1 MRHRTI
7 WYMYHPVQE
16 GAMQMSQLRVQAEGT
31 TRADVETVWSL
42 VADANSYPQ
51 WGPWNDGG
59 YRPPGAGPS
68 REGSIQWF
76 RYGRRT
82 VSVEEVLEVDPP
94 RRLVYRVVSGLPVRN
109 YRAEVTVTLAPA
121 GGTTIHWAATWDNTM
136 LGRVVYRRLQQIY
149 PQIVQ
154 ALVAEAD
161 RRQATARMVRSDRSS

>member
-1 MRHRTI
+1 
-7 WYMYHPVQE
+7 MYHVVQR
-16 GAMQMSQLRVQAEGT
+16 GVVQMSQLRVQAEGT
-31 TRADVETVWSL
+31 TSADVETVWSL

-59 YRPPGAGPS
+59 YRPAGAGPS

-82 VSVEEVLEVDPP
+82 VSVEEVLEVDQP

-109 YRAEVTVTLAPA
+109 YHAEVTLIPTP

-136 LGRVVYRRLQQIY
+136 LGRIVHRKLQQIY
-149 PQIVQ
+149 PQIVR

-161 RRQATARMVRSDRSS
+161 RRQASAHVVGSDGSA